1 MTVSFN
7 ADDSV
12 DVCQELFNPLIKKQT
27 AKQQSDNLYLFLS
40 YITFSEKKPLVWEPF
55 STRGDKDGFSAYV
68 DVVESLQKQK
78 DITGF
83 KVVCFHMNALDENYV
98 PQRIAKYCAEKWEPK
113 IKTYVNGPKKSF
125 PKKASG
131 HF

>member
-7 ADDSV
+7 ADDIV
-12 DVCQELFNPLIKKQT
+12 AAPFPDILKPLTKKQPV
-27 AKQQSDNLYLFLS
+27 KQQSDSLYLFLS
-40 YITFSEKKPLVWEPF
+40 YITFSEKKPIVWELY
-55 STRGDKDGFSAYV
+55 STKASKDGFSAYV
-68 DVVESLQKQK
+68 DVIEGLPKEEA
-78 DITGF
+78 TGF
-83 KVVCFHMNALDENYV
+83 KVVCLHVNALDENYA

-125 PKKASG
+125 PKKISG